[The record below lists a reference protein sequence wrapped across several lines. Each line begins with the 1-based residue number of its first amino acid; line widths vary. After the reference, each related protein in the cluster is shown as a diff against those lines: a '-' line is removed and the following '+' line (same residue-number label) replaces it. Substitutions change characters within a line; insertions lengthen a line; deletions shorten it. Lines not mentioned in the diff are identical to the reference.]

1 MLKLEISSLS
11 IKPLRINI
19 IIIIIIIIIIVL

>member
-19 IIIIIIIIIIVL
+19 IIIIIIIIIVL